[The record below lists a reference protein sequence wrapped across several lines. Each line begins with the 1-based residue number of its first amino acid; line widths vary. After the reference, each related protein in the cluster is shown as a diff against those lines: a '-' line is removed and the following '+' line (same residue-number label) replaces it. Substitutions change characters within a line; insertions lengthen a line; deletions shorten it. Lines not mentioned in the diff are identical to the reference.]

1 MATVFNVSFSYFSDI
16 VYIYLMPDHAAIV
29 NRIKEFFQRE
39 EISAKTIL
47 LHEGELAKKLYYI
60 EKGLVRVFFNDDGR
74 DVTFQFLI
82 EGQFVSSFD
91 SLLDEAPSWY
101 SIEALEPLTVYTIS
115 TAAFRQRME
124 QFPHVKDFYNYYIQ
138 KRLLTYQQLFIARIR
153 DKPEKRYTDL
163 LKQFPDIIR
172 RVPQHYI
179 ASYLGITSVSLS
191 RIRNRK

>member
-1 MATVFNVSFSYFSDI
+1 
-16 VYIYLMPDHAAIV
+16 MPDHAAIV